1 MYLLLKNNWCG
12 LTPSET
18 THALSLVAMSFKE
31 NVKNLMLKA
40 MTYAIL
46 K

>member
-18 THALSLVAMSFKE
+18 THALSCHVSCE
-31 NVKNLMLKA
+31 CKNLMLKA